1 MQSLLHEFDLKMGGS
16 LSTNGITHD
25 RDQQAY
31 LTNSIMEEAIASSQ
45 IGGCLYY
52 TQSSQR
58 YV

>member
-45 IGGCLYY
+45 IGGSLYY
-52 TQSSQR
+52 T
-58 YV
+58 